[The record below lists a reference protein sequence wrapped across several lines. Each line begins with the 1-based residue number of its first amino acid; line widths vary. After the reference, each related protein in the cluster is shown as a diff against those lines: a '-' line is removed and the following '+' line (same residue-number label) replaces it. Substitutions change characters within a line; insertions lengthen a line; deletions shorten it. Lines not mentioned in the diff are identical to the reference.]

1 MKTMIK
7 IKLACLLL
15 ISFTACNFLDKQP
28 HELTPETYFNNESEL
43 QLFLTGVYSP
53 LGQENFY
60 GNYYPLYN
68 SGGDD
73 LSFFQRAN
81 PTQSIICGNA
91 NNSNE
96 FVTAFWRVLYDGIN
110 RANILIENVDRNTE
124 ITESF
129 RNQVKAEALF
139 LRGFYY
145 FNLVQAFGDVPFRI
159 QAVQSVNNLALPR
172 TDKQEIYEQIIQDII
187 TSIPNLRS
195 ASNTNPGYVT
205 QSAAKGILARIYLF
219 RAGEH
224 FRDKKPAGSE
234 VQNYFVQ
241 ARKWALE
248 VRDSQIHGLVSDYS
262 QVFIDMAQDKYNSTG
277 VKESIWEAELA
288 GNRISQPDW
297 AAGRI
302 GNVIGF
308 GSTVDHS
315 AIAAVKDL
323 TGIKNPGYSY
333 RFVYASTK
341 LYDMYRT
348 EGDSVRS
355 QWNIAPYEYKFAT
368 GGNRELIGIEYFY
381 GKKPI
386 GLTQIDGVP
395 VTELAQTASRTEVRS
410 AAKYRRELEQ
420 VIPKNKNYT
429 PINFPILR
437 YSDILLMIAETENE
451 INNAPTQLAYDALN
465 EVRRRAKLQEYGS
478 ANGLTKDSFRDVI
491 KNERAMELC
500 FEAIRRWDLVRW
512 GDFHS
517 TMQAMRSVVATNE
530 NWIATFKYA
539 SNYYNVSEHY
549 NYFPIPSLEMSVNN
563 QITSNNPG
571 W

>member
-1 MKTMIK
+1 MKNIIK
-7 IKLACLLL
+7 ITLSCILL
-15 ISFTACNFLDKQP
+15 ISFSACEFLDKQP

-53 LGQENFY
+53 LGQESFY

-81 PTQSIICGNA
+81 PAQSIICANA
-91 NNSNE
+91 NNTNE
-96 FVTAFWRVLYDGIN
+96 FVTSFWRVLYDGIN
-110 RANILIENVDRNTE
+110 RANILLENVDRNTE
-124 ITESF
+124 ITEVY
-129 RNQVKAEALF
+129 RNQVRAEAQF

-159 QAVQSVNNLALPR
+159 KAVQSVNNLALPR
-172 TDKQEIYEQIIQDII
+172 ENKQKIYDQIIEDI
-187 TSIPNLRS
+187 TMAIPNLRS
-195 ASNTNPGYVT
+195 ASNTNPGYIT

-224 FRDKKPAGSE
+224 FRDKQSAGPE
-234 VQNYFVQ
+234 VQEYFTQ

-262 QVFIDMAQDKYNSTG
+262 QVFTDMAQDKYNSTG

-308 GSTVDHS
+308 GSNVDHS
-315 AIAAVKDL
+315 SIDAVKNL
-323 TGIKNPGYSY
+323 TGIRNPGYSY
-333 RFVYASTK
+333 KFVYASTK
-341 LYDMYRT
+341 LYDLYKT
-348 EGDSVRS
+348 QGDSVRDR
-355 QWNIAPYEYKFAT
+355 WNITPYEYKFAT
-368 GGNRELIGIEYFY
+368 GGNRELTGIEYYF
-381 GKKPI
+381 GKKPN
-386 GLTQIDGVP
+386 GLANIEGIP
-395 VTELAQTASRTEVRS
+395 VTELAQSGSRTEVRC
-410 AAKYRRELEQ
+410 AAKYRRELE
-420 VIPKNKNYT
+420 VVSPKNKNYT

-437 YSDILLMIAETENE
+437 YSDVLLMIAEAENE
-451 INNAPTQLAYDALN
+451 INNAPTQLAYDCLN
-465 EVRRRAKLQEYGS
+465 QVRERAKIQQYKLGD
-478 ANGLTKDSFRDVI
+478 LTKETFRQVI
-491 KNERAMELC
+491 KDERAMELC
-500 FEAIRRWDLVRW
+500 FEATRRWDLIRW
-512 GDFHS
+512 GDFYT
-517 TMQAMRSVVATNE
+517 TMQAMRNVVATNE
-530 NWIATFKYA
+530 NWVTAFKYA
-539 SNYYNVSEHY
+539 ANYYNVSEYY

-563 QITSNNPG
+563 LITSNNPG